1 MSSDDNKSSNFV
13 PTKLYTTEASSSSKK
28 VVNELKV
35 PDPPKE
41 ATANKLEDKET
52 NEF

>member
-1 MSSDDNKSSNFV
+1 MSSDDNKPSDFV

-28 VVNELKV
+28 VVDELKV
-35 PDPPKE
+35 PDPPEESVAK
-41 ATANKLEDKET
+41 KLENKET

>member
-1 MSSDDNKSSNFV
+1 MSEKDKSDFV
-13 PTKLYTTEASSSSKK
+13 PTQLYTTEASSSSKK
-28 VVNELKV
+28 VADELKV

-41 ATANKLEDKET
+41 AVAKALENKET